1 VGSTVVDRF
10 PQVETI
16 RLFEDRVDEE
26 GGIAAVYLRYDA
38 RFYDYNRRVYSF
50 MDLLGEVGGL
60 QQALTLIGGFFL

>member
-1 VGSTVVDRF
+1 MGSTVVDRF

-26 GGIAAVYLRYDA
+26 GGIAAIYLRYDA

-60 QQALTLIGGFFL
+60 